1 MREDHCIDKAD
12 PRGNPCSRES
22 GDSGKNVGPKE
33 DSAQCCRID
42 AETNVEPVSH
52 NTLNHKTA
60 GKGVQA
66 KQGTQFEYHSARTV
80 EAEPSL

>member
-1 MREDHCIDKAD
+1 MREDHRIHKPA

-42 AETNVEPVSH
+42 AETNVKPVSH
-52 NTLNHKTA
+52 NTLNYGTA
-60 GKGVQA
+60 SKSVQT
-66 KQGTQFEYHSARTV
+66 K
-80 EAEPSL
+80 